1 MTYISISPDYTLEI
15 PSEIIKQMNVEPGK
29 KYQVIK
35 LDDML
40 EIVPYFEI
48 QELRGFLKGID
59 TNIERDEDRL
69 RIH

>member
-1 MTYISISPDYTLEI
+1 MAYITISPDYTLEI
-15 PSEIIKQMNVEPGK
+15 PSEIIRQMNVNPGK

-40 EIVPYFEI
+40 EIVPYYEI
-48 QELRGFLKGID
+48 EELRGFLKGID

-69 RIH
+69 

>member
-1 MTYISISPDYTLEI
+1 MTYISIRPDYTLEI
-15 PSEIIKQMNVEPGK
+15 PAEIIREMNVVPGK

-40 EIVPYFEI
+40 EIVPYHDI

-69 RIH
+69 